1 MNSLF
6 YKYRA
11 RMFHPYVNKLIENIP
26 DETKTRRKLDLVLTG
41 CYPFNISFLIGT
53 LLFLKEME
61 KRCYIKVCRISGN
74 GLGSLAGLL
83 YFSDSINM
91 LSNYDLKRL
100 PELGC
105 LLKDKVPKHIL
116 KNKLFISCYD
126 TSLCV
131 KITKSKYKTHA
142 KLIDEVIKSCYL
154 PFVVDGNIAYKNRY
168 MDGISPYVF
177 DVKRDRQI
185 LYCNPLN
192 YQYLRVIGNETSKV
206 LTGILDIHGFFII
219 KQSTSM
225 CSYLNEW
232 SCYDRNIELVKY
244 IVERIVVYIIYLVL
258 VVKPYLPDY
267 VKKLSTRIFV

>member
-1 MNSLF
+1 
-6 YKYRA
+6 
-11 RMFHPYVNKLIENIP
+11 MFLQPYVNKLIENIP
-26 DETKTRRKLDLVLTG
+26 NEMKTRRKLDLVLTG
-41 CYPFNISFLIGT
+41 CYPFNKSFLIGA

-61 KRCYIKVCRISGN
+61 KLGHIKVCRISGN

-91 LSNYDLKRL
+91 LSDYDLKD
-100 PELGC
+100 LGR
-105 LLKDKVPKHIL
+105 LLKDKVPKHL
-116 KNKLFISCYD
+116 FKNKLFISYYD
-126 TSLCV
+126 ASLCV

-154 PFVVDGNIAYKNRY
+154 PFVVDGNIAYKTQY
-168 MDGISPYVF
+168 MDGLSPYVF

-206 LTGILDIHGFFII
+206 LTGILDIYGFFII

-232 SCYDRNIELVKY
+232 SCFDRNIELVKY
-244 IVERIVVYIIYLVL
+244 IVERIVVYIIYIMLT
-258 VVKPYLPDY
+258 VKPYLPNLVMEKCKNILDLL
-267 VKKLSTRIFV
+267 K